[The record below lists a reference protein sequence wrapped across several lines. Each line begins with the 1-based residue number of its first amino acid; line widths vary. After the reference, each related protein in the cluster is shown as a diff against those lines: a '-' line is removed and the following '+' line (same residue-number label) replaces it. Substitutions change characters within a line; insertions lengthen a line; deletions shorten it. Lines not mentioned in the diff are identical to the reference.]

1 MPLNANK
8 TFQLE
13 FEARKEAGN
22 SSGGFSLDDI
32 NISQTDC
39 PQIWQI
45 RNFEKLMN
53 DTPIGSYV
61 YSPLYYSSEG
71 YRYQV
76 FLTNLP
82 TYYAMSFRLVT
93 GAFDG
98 QLQWPCPWRQVT
110 FQIFDQNPNMQ
121 KRMSYEESFTTDP
134 TLTSGN
140 TFIYPNFG
148 QLPKNN

>member
-1 MPLNANK
+1 MPLNAK
-8 TFQLE
+8 KDFKLE
-13 FEARKEAGN
+13 FEARKNAGK

-32 NISQTDC
+32 NVSQAEC

-45 RNFEKLMN
+45 RNFEKLMI
-53 DTPIGSYV
+53 DTRIGSYV

-76 FLTNLP
+76 LLRNMAN
-82 TYYAMSFRLVT
+82 YYTMSFRLVS

-121 KRMSYEESFTTDP
+121 KRMSYEESITTDP
-134 TLTSGN
+134 TLTSGETLILFN
-140 TFIYPNFG
+140 RILANY
-148 QLPKNN
+148 